1 MNFPTHRFYEDV
13 LALVCAGL
21 LVSFGVALFG
31 THNLITGGTAGI
43 AIIGTHL
50 IELNFGVLFFL
61 VNLPFYF
68 IAWTQLSKRFTVNTF
83 ISVTVVSVMSEQMP
97 HLINIQSIDP
107 LFAAFTGGMLIG
119 VGLLIMFRHKSSLGG
134 LGILALYL
142 QNKFNIRAGNFGL
155 LVDSTILGSS
165 IFIFSFELVLLSVIG
180 AITMNLLIAVNHRP
194 GRYQAYLESKKAKHH
209 DSTLEEEVLTLV
221 SKAEAN

>member
-1 MNFPTHRFYEDV
+1 MQFPTHRFYEDV
-13 LALVCAGL
+13 LALLCAGL

-43 AIIGTHL
+43 AIIGAHL
-50 IELNFGVLFFL
+50 TELNFGLLFFL
-61 VNLPFYF
+61 VNLPFYY

-97 HLINIQSIDP
+97 KLININSIDP
-107 LFAAFTGGMLIG
+107 LFAAFSGGMLIG

-155 LVDSTILGSS
+155 LVDATILGSS
-165 IFIFSFELVLLSVIG
+165 ILIFNFELVILSVIG
-180 AITMNLLIAVNHRP
+180 AITMNLLIAVNHKP
-194 GRYQAYLESKKAKHH
+194 GRYQAYLEPKKSKAK
-209 DSTLEEEVLTLV
+209 DETLEEEAL
-221 SKAEAN
+221 KAVQCTE